1 MLLSS
6 SSNPKVIIRYTIKR
20 SPFQDDPIVLFIG
33 PFKAFNIS
41 CTWVCKRD
49 FCNPLTPPWTGPP
62 ASVSVVE
69 SWIWW
74 GNNLFFSQKDYLLCG
89 IFITNVFCCWSR
101 SSSVAF
107 AMTTV
112 LMTAARMSAMRTKT
126 TLRMHFRW
134 PRRWLLLSSGKSL
147 MEASVSSIL
156 KTFLIF
162 TNECVVANWRQ
173 VVTPNNGIFF
183 KGQIPKISVNLIQI
197 QTTGWPNKFLF
208 LAEKSVKLKGD
219 LHCLART

>member
-20 SPFQDDPIVLFIG
+20 SPFQDDDPIVLFIG

-49 FCNPLTPPWTGPP
+49 FCNPLTPPRTGP

-107 AMTTV
+107 AMTTA

-134 PRRWLLLSSGKSL
+134 PPRWLLLSSGKSL

-173 VVTPNNGIFF
+173 EVTEQWDLLQGSNSQDFCD
-183 KGQIPKISVNLIQI
+183 SDSI
-197 QTTGWPNKFLF
+197 QTTGWPNKFYIGRF
-208 LAEKSVKLKGD
+208 QGKYQNS
-219 LHCLART
+219 HN

>member
-20 SPFQDDPIVLFIG
+20 SPFQDDDPIVLFIG

-49 FCNPLTPPWTGPP
+49 FCNPLTPPRTGP

-183 KGQIPKISVNLIQI
+183 KGQIPKISVNLIQFRL
-197 QTTGWPNKFLF
+197 Q
-208 LAEKSVKLKGD
+208 GD
-219 LHCLART
+219 PISFT